1 MPVALEAA
9 LKFKEITYTHAHGV
23 PLGELKHGTLAL
35 IDENCP
41 SIVFIPSDTY
51 FSQNISAIAEIQARG
66 GKVCAISQKPILEAE
81 WNIVLPDT
89 NNIFYGF
96 LASLCGQLLAYYAA
110 EALGRDIDKPR
121 NLAKS
126 VTVR

>member
-1 MPVALEAA
+1 M
-9 LKFKEITYTHAHGV
+9 

-41 SIVFIPSDTY
+41 SVVFVPNDKY
-51 FSQNISAIAEIQARG
+51 LAQNTSAIAEIQARS
-66 GKVCAISQKPILEAE
+66 GKVCAISQKPIPEAE
-81 WNIVLPDT
+81 WNIILPDS
-89 NNIFYGF
+89 NPIFYGF
-96 LASLCGQLLAYYAA
+96 LASICGQLLSYYAA
-110 EALGRDIDKPR
+110 ESLGRDIDKPR